1 MNATTTITTKV
12 AGVTPNV
19 AMRPAVDV
27 SANAS
32 SRSVGTRQMPTNR
45 GAVTNTTAA
54 AGASAAGG

>member
-32 SRSVGTRQMPTNR
+32 SRSVGTR
-45 GAVTNTTAA
+45 
-54 AGASAAGG
+54 